1 MSRLS
6 HLAFLSAATLGVL
19 SACSG
24 EPDPTPP
31 PYSTPTPSAEQGNP
45 FTQTGTWA
53 GKYVISQFVE
63 NVLSF
68 LDPDD
73 FVQQYVVTYSVVKLS
88 PGPEANTLNYVED
101 NCITVMTEVNGA
113 ASELGEGYFIHSPM
127 DEYVI
132 NLSSGEIGASFV
144 LPETLSIKGVNLED
158 PLNDP
163 LPTDP
168 EDPRLV
174 DFDKDGNPGYT
185 VYVSGAANGELYATE
200 RYLFSYSGTVVTN
213 DLISGLIDGVV
224 ESVFVESTSPL
235 IPTDTETKADE
246 EPSHNFFEFK
256 RVDDGMTCEQLLTQ
270 YPTIF
275 PE

>member
-1 MSRLS
+1 MPRLS
-6 HLAFLSAATLGVL
+6 HLSPLLAITLSLMT
-19 SACSG
+19 ACGG

-73 FVQQYVVTYSVVKLS
+73 FVQQYIVTYSIVKLS
-88 PGPEANTLNYVED
+88 PGPEANTLYYAED

-113 ASELGEGYFIHSPM
+113 KSELGEGYFLNSPL

-132 NLSSGEIGASFV
+132 NLSSDEVGATFT
-144 LPETLSIKGVNLED
+144 LPETLTTKGVNLED
-158 PLNDP
+158 PVNDP

-168 EDPRLV
+168 KDPRLL
-174 DFDKDGNPGYT
+174 DFDQDGNPGYT
-185 VYVSGAANGELYATE
+185 VYISGAANGELYATE
-200 RYLFSYSGTVVTN
+200 RYIFSYIGTVVTD

-224 ESVFVESTSPL
+224 ENTFVESTNAL
-235 IPTDTETKADE
+235 IPTDTQTKADE
-246 EPSHNFFEFK
+246 DPSHNFFEFK
-256 RVDDGMTCEQLLTQ
+256 RVEDGMKCEQLLEQ
-270 YPTIF
+270 YPQIF